1 MGAHPKH
8 KISKVQQKTRRAAQA
23 LVVERVGTCEHCG
36 APVRSHR
43 MCTSCGYYKGRPVL
57 KVEHSHQ

>member
-8 KISKVQQKTRRAAQA
+8 KITTVQQKTRRAAQQLQLNG
-23 LVVERVGTCEHCG
+23 LVRCDHCG

-43 MCTSCGYYKGRPVL
+43 MCASCGYYKGRPVL
-57 KVEHSHQ
+57 KVN